1 MTMRPTA
8 STATL
13 LTGNTTTSVVELGDG
28 ITSEIGAVLVG
39 LIMPPELSGSALNGG
54 SLTLQVSHDG
64 LSFKSLVTAAG
75 SLQAIA
81 GNLGSSNAYAIA
93 PDLTRPWRYARL
105 VSAIAADTDLTFTLI
120 QRGV

>member
-13 LTGNTTTSVVELGDG
+13 LTGNTTTSVVELGNG

-39 LIMPPELSGSALNGG
+39 LIMPLELSGSILNGG

-64 LSFKSLVTAAG
+64 FAFKTLVNAAG
-75 SLQAIA
+75 SVQAIA
-81 GNLGSSNAYAIA
+81 GNLGSANAYPIA
-93 PDLTRPWRYARL
+93 PDLTRPWRYIKL
-105 VSAIAADTDLTFTLI
+105 VASTATDIDLTFTLI
-120 QRGV
+120 QRVV